1 MRYCGPRR
9 RDSVSI
15 STNKFVLIQQGL
27 AGTVQALN
35 VESTS
40 SVEGDIVEGMDTLV
54 WALKKSL
61 KVARQRAEADVTQA
75 VMEK

>member
-1 MRYCGPRR
+1 MHYCGPSR

-15 STNKFVLIQQGL
+15 FTNKFVLIQKGL
-27 AGTVQALN
+27 AGTMQAPK

-40 SVEGDIVEGMDTLV
+40 SVEGDIVEGMDSLV

-61 KVARQRAEADVTQA
+61 EVARQRAEADVTQRL
-75 VMEK
+75 